1 MGTILEVEFLGWI
14 QCEGVGKEQGSW
26 SWDLIYLQN
35 EGMSKKRV
43 EGTTHIFCWLKIIV
57 HFFSLGIV
65 EDADQEEHT

>member
-14 QCEGVGKEQGSW
+14 QCEGVGKKQGSW

-43 EGTTHIFCWLKIIV
+43 EGTTQIFC
-57 HFFSLGIV
+57 
-65 EDADQEEHT
+65 